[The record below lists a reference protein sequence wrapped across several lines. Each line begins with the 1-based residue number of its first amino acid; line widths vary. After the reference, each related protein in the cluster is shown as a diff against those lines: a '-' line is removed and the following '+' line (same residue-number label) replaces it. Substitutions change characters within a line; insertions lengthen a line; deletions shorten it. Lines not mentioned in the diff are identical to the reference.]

1 MNFFSSMPRIPM
13 QRSGNMLL
21 QPSVGGQRKIMRG
34 CSLGR
39 NESIWKG
46 LEDME
51 GMQDMEDM
59 EDIENMEDMHD

>member
-1 MNFFSSMPRIPM
+1 MI
-13 QRSGNMLL
+13 
-21 QPSVGGQRKIMRG
+21 G

-59 EDIENMEDMHD
+59 ENMEDMHD